1 MLMYIVDY
9 MSSGV
14 LHFYLT
20 LSMEFT
26 LGEESEIIVHHY
38 MHTFLCSKS
47 VSMGFVSVYMYY
59 K

>member
-1 MLMYIVDY
+1 MLIYIVDY
-9 MSSGV
+9 MSSGA
-14 LHFYLT
+14 LHFDLT

-26 LGEESEIIVHHY
+26 LGEESKIIVHHY
-38 MHTFLCSKS
+38 MHTFLCSNR